1 MNFEFDHLVHF
12 TLEPNKAIEVLEEK
26 GIHAVEGG
34 SHSRGSTYNTL
45 SYFDLS
51 YIEFLGATDTLLLK
65 EIDHPRH
72 SLLEKVVKDNFQDG
86 FAKFAI
92 RTTNIEA
99 AAEHFREKGLT
110 VTGPVPL
117 SRTRPD
123 GSVINWKLL
132 YVGEEKASL
141 DLPFIIEWEE
151 SDEERRSDLTNRNVI
166 TDHPSEATFSHL
178 TFVVDQLEETVSKW
192 ADLLNVKASEV
203 TINEQLQAEIQIL
216 HLSGGNL
223 VFQSPIGEGRI
234 SSILKERGDSLY
246 QANLLGNV
254 KETFELLGGNY
265 QINTK

>member
-12 TLEPNKAIEVLEEK
+12 TSEPNKAIEVLEEK

-34 SHSRGSTYNTL
+34 SHSRGGTYNTL

-51 YIEFLGATDTLLLK
+51 YIEFLGTTDTLLLK

-72 SLLEKVVKDNFQDG
+72 SLLDKVVKNNFQDG

-99 AAEHFREKGLT
+99 AAEHFRDKGLT

-132 YVGEEKASL
+132 YVGEENASL

-151 SDEERRSDLTNRNVI
+151 SDEERRSDLTKRNVI
-166 TDHPSEATFSHL
+166 TDHPSEAKFSHL
-178 TFVVDQLEETVSKW
+178 TFVVNQLEETVQKW
-192 ADLLNVKASEV
+192 ADVLDITASEV
-203 TINEQLQAEIQIL
+203 TTNEQLQVKAQRL
-216 HLSGGNL
+216 NLPGGNL
-223 VFQSPIGEGRI
+223 VFQSPIGEGKI
-234 SSILKERGDSLY
+234 SDILKEQGDKLY